1 MGVKKPENPL
11 ELNDV
16 IRRTNNLLKK
26 HLRLIDEPRP
36 DDGLNRGMNA
46 LFQNEEALICDLE
59 FEFRLPSMSEPDVSR
74 MNRVGQLYAYI
85 MKNGREP

>member
-1 MGVKKPENPL
+1 
-11 ELNDV
+11 
-16 IRRTNNLLKK
+16 
-26 HLRLIDEPRP
+26 
-36 DDGLNRGMNA
+36 MNV

-74 MNRVGQLYAYI
+74 MNRVGQLYEYI